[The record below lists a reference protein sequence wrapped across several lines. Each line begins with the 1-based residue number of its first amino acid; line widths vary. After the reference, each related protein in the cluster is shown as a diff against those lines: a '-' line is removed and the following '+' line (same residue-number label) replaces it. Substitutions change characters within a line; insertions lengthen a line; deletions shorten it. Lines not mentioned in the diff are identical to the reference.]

1 MTINMIV
8 PLEVGIACRDLP
20 RLRAFYQDVM
30 GFQFVSEI
38 VVPAA
43 KAAPSALSAD
53 GYTVVRLQTPY
64 GERVKLLAPNTPPAP
79 AAESAATPA
88 EYILDKSNASY
99 LTFIVDD
106 IDAAIATLLKAG
118 SRFLTGK
125 ERVEARPGV
134 YLAFCEDPEGN
145 VLELVEYTDIEAYRP
160 DLTDLKKGSN

>member
-1 MTINMIV
+1 MTIDMIV

-20 RLRAFYQDVM
+20 KLRAFYQDVM

-64 GERVKLLAPNTPPAP
+64 GERVKLLAPNTPSAP
-79 AAESAATPA
+79 AAAMPGK
-88 EYILDKSNASY
+88 YILDRAGASY
-99 LTFIVDD
+99 LTFIVGD
-106 IDAAIATLLKAG
+106 IDAAIAILLQAG
-118 SRFLTGK
+118 SRFLTGV

-160 DLTDLKKGSN
+160 DLKKGSN

>member
-20 RLRAFYQDVM
+20 RMRAFYQEVM
-30 GFQFVSEI
+30 GFQLISEI

-64 GERVKLLAPNTPPAP
+64 GERVKLLAPNTPPAAV
-79 AAESAATPA
+79 AASGR
-88 EYILDKSNASY
+88 YILDKPNASY
-99 LTFIVDD
+99 LTFIVAD
-106 IDAAIATLLKAG
+106 IDAAMSTLLTAG
-118 SRFLTGK
+118 SRFLTGQ

-145 VLELVEYTDIEAYRP
+145 LLELVEYSDIAAYRP
-160 DLTDLKKGSN
+160 DLTDLTKGNN

>member
-1 MTINMIV
+1 MTIDMIV

-20 RLRAFYQDVM
+20 KLRAFYQDVM

-64 GERVKLLAPNTPPAP
+64 GERVKLLAPNTPAAP
-79 AAESAATPA
+79 AAAMPGK
-88 EYILDKSNASY
+88 YILDRASASY
-99 LTFIVDD
+99 LTFIVGD
-106 IDAAIATLLKAG
+106 IDAAIAMLLQAG
-118 SRFLTGK
+118 SRFLTGA

-160 DLTDLKKGSN
+160 DLKKGSN